1 MIKGLASGAGWNLH
15 DNATSPVNIAST
27 ALQANTSGSELSN
40 YNIDMLSNGFKI
52 RDSDGD
58 LGTNNN
64 KYIYLAMAKNP
75 FKYAT
80 AR

>member
-1 MIKGLASGAGWNLH
+1 M
-15 DNATSPVNIAST
+15 V
-27 ALQANTSGSELSN
+27 
-40 YNIDMLSNGFKI
+40 SNGFKI

-58 LGTNNN
+58 LGTNGNT
-64 KYIYLAMAKNP
+64 YIYVAMAENP